1 MQSPPG
7 KRPKKIWFACRIP
20 VTIFENF
27 SEFFSFFEEIVVC
40 VGYGLS
46 WARILFDS
54 RTQAR
59 GGLCRMDKQIHFI
72 VTSERGEIRSFVV
85 SKKNLKIVLG
95 VCCFFVFGSGLGW
108 FFSGETLVLRERV
121 ATMQKELAVTVALN
135 TSMQER
141 TTKQEHEQQALLNAA
156 LTDLKHK
163 SQVVESI
170 LASVGV
176 NLEVHESKKGAGG
189 PFTRLP
195 QDSYAGLTLKVDHYL
210 DTIQSVPLGPPVR
223 GTITSRFGGRLD
235 PINGEPAFH
244 SGVDIK
250 NNSGTKIV
258 APADGVVVANGYD
271 NGHGHFIEINHG
283 NRFQTSYFHLQQDF
297 VKQGDT
303 VARGQVIGLVGN
315 SGRSTGSHLHYEIKY
330 RDKLI
335 DPGKFIQ
342 VNPRAAALSVN

>member
-1 MQSPPG
+1 
-7 KRPKKIWFACRIP
+7 
-20 VTIFENF
+20 
-27 SEFFSFFEEIVVC
+27 
-40 VGYGLS
+40 
-46 WARILFDS
+46 
-54 RTQAR
+54 
-59 GGLCRMDKQIHFI
+59 MDKQIHFI
-72 VTSERGEIRSFVV
+72 VTSERGQIRSFAV
-85 SKKNLKIVLG
+85 SRNTLKTVFG
-95 VCCFFVFGSGLGW
+95 VCCFLMLGSGVGW

-121 ATMQKELAVTVALN
+121 VTMQKNLEVTVALN
-135 TSMQER
+135 NSMQAR
-141 TTKQEHEQQALLNAA
+141 TTKQEQEQQALLNAA

-163 SQVVESI
+163 SQAIESI

-210 DTIQSVPLGPPVR
+210 DTIQSVPLGAPVR
-223 GTITSRFGGRLD
+223 GTITSQFGGRLD

-244 SGVDIK
+244 SGVDIR
-250 NNSGTKIV
+250 NNSGTKV
-258 APADGVVVANGYD
+258 MAPADGVVVANGYD
-271 NGHGHFIEINHG
+271 NGHGNFLTLDHG
-283 NRFQTSYFHLQQDF
+283 NRFQTSYLHLQKDF

-335 DPGKFIQ
+335 DPVKFIQ
-342 VNPRAAALSVN
+342 VHPRTAVVASK

>member
-1 MQSPPG
+1 
-7 KRPKKIWFACRIP
+7 
-20 VTIFENF
+20 
-27 SEFFSFFEEIVVC
+27 
-40 VGYGLS
+40 
-46 WARILFDS
+46 
-54 RTQAR
+54 
-59 GGLCRMDKQIHFI
+59 MDKQIHFI
-72 VTSERGEIRSFVV
+72 VTSERGQIRSFTV
-85 SKKNLKIVLG
+85 SRNTLKAVFG
-95 VCCFFVFGSGLGW
+95 VCCFLMLGSGVGW
-108 FFSGETLVLRERV
+108 FFSGENLVLRERV
-121 ATMQKELAVTVALN
+121 VTMQKNLAVTVALN

-141 TTKQEHEQQALLNAA
+141 TTKQEQEQQALLSAA

-163 SQVVESI
+163 SQAIESI

-210 DTIQSVPLGPPVR
+210 DTIQSVPLGAPVR
-223 GTITSRFGGRLD
+223 GTITSQFGGRLD

-244 SGVDIK
+244 SGVDIR
-250 NNSGTKIV
+250 NNPGTKIM
-258 APADGVVVANGYD
+258 APADGVVVANGFD
-271 NGHGHFIEINHG
+271 HGHGNFLTLDHG
-283 NRFQTSYFHLQQDF
+283 NRFQTSYLHLQKDF

-335 DPGKFIQ
+335 DPVKFIQ
-342 VNPRAAALSVN
+342 VHPRTAVVAAK